1 MKRQII
7 AYDCIIKAYDYMII
21 VCNRMIIV
29 YDLCIGNEKSE
40 KSSAFFK
47 EYKLVG
53 APSITHLR
61 HSNCLIISM
70 ECRK

>member
-1 MKRQII
+1 
-7 AYDCIIKAYDYMII
+7 MII
-21 VCNRMIIV
+21 GCNRMIIV

-40 KSSAFFK
+40 KFSAFFK

-61 HSNCLIISM
+61 HSNVLITSWNAASDKVKVISF
-70 ECRK
+70 ESYYAIL

>member
-1 MKRQII
+1 
-7 AYDCIIKAYDYMII
+7 MII
-21 VCNRMIIV
+21 GCNRMIIV
-29 YDLCIGNEKSE
+29 YDLCIGNEKLE
-40 KSSAFFK
+40 KFSAFFK